1 MLFGVVALLVV
12 VGCNKKEDR
21 GEAPK
26 RDTPGAGAS
35 TASTGSGHAA
45 AANTVG
51 VAAGGIAYDADDGP
65 VAVLTAVSGKVEVRR
80 TGEPVFATAKAN
92 LSLHAGDAI
101 RTGESSTAAI
111 VLADD
116 SAIQVAEVTTV
127 GVASR
132 AGGADP
138 ASSAAVLSGLAR
150 FTVTARAP
158 AEGAFR
164 IYTPGGVIL
173 TSGATVGVGVAAS
186 GDARVGVEAGQVEI
200 LGLADLTVAPIE
212 LDAGMSLAL
221 GASGALAAPA
231 QWPSDDWGVW
241 RDEVDADVK
250 LVSALQAHG
259 AALASLDAE
268 LVASYADLDATAT
281 AVAAFETSAA
291 ASAAAGTP
299 ATYQAS
305 LPEGAATIDASFA
318 VAGRVELLTW
328 AYAAHAT
335 LATDLYVRHP
345 TELAATWSVMA
356 PQVDAA
362 VLWPKR
368 FEITTVGYLEPL
380 RMQYY
385 VHHPRGR
392 LHAELVGVTVPEF
405 YAQIEPPTLEPAKIR
420 AHVKAHIWMAPEVTY
435 HASTRAVWIA
445 APSASWRAH
454 ANFEPAKLRGSVA
467 WYVRPPTLRA
477 TAMVGATV
485 GGTYTS
491 NLDVRPPEPRAS
503 LRARW
508 SIPVGMQI
516 KVSPP
521 NLDAAASARA
531 RVKFDASGGLDH
543 SVVARASVKAPSID
557 VKAPAVDVKVK
568 VKAAGKAAVDAAD
581 KAAADVRAR
590 LDVRPP
596 TVNVK
601 VKAPSIKIQGQASGS
616 AGIKLGN

>member
-1 MLFGVVALLVV
+1 MLGSRMLFGVVALLVV
-12 VGCNKKEDR
+12 VGCNKKDDR
-21 GEAPK
+21 GGAAPK
-26 RDTPGAGAS
+26 RDRPGPGAS

-45 AANTVG
+45 AATTVG
-51 VAAGGIAYDADDGP
+51 VAAGGIAYDVDDGP
-65 VAVLTAVSGKVEVRR
+65 VAVLTATTGKVEVRR
-80 TGEPVFATAKAN
+80 TGEPGFATAKAN
-92 LSLHAGDAI
+92 LSLYAGDAI

-111 VLADD
+111 VLADE
-116 SAIQVAEVTTV
+116 SAVQVAEVSVV

-132 AGGADP
+132 AGSADP
-138 ASSAAVLSGLAR
+138 ASAAALLSGLAR

-158 AEGAFR
+158 GEGAFR

-200 LGLADLTVAPIE
+200 IGLADLTVAPIE
-212 LDAGMSLAL
+212 LDAGMSLAIDAR
-221 GASGALAAPA
+221 GAVAAPA
-231 QWPSDDWGVW
+231 AWPSDDWGVW

-268 LVASYADLDATAT
+268 LVAGYAQLDATAS

-291 ASAAAGTP
+291 ASATAGTP

-318 VAGRVELLTW
+318 LAGRVELLTW

-335 LATDLYVRHP
+335 LATELYVRHP
-345 TELAATWSVMA
+345 TELSATWSVIA

-368 FEITTVGYLEPL
+368 FEITAVGYLEPL
-380 RMQYY
+380 RVQYY

-392 LHAELVGVTVPEF
+392 LHAELVGITVPEF
-405 YAQIEPPTLEPAKIR
+405 YAQIEPPTLAPAKIR
-420 AHVKAHIWMAPEVTY
+420 AHVKAHIWIAPEVTY

-445 APSASWRAH
+445 APSASWRAR
-454 ANFEPAKLRGSVA
+454 ASFAPAKFRGGVA

-491 NLDVRPPEPRAS
+491 RLDVRPPEPRAS
-503 LRARW
+503 LRAHW
-508 SIPVGMQI
+508 SIPVGMQV

-531 RVKFDASGGLDH
+531 RMKLDASGGLDH
-543 SVVARASVKAPSID
+543 SVVARA
-557 VKAPAVDVKVK
+557 DVKVK
-568 VKAAGKAAVDAAD
+568 VKAGAKGAVHAAD

-601 VKAPSIKIQGQASGS
+601 IKAPEIKIRGQASGS